1 MTFPTPIEYSFFA
14 GNLSDDT
21 TVITATT
28 FQATIYEPNILDTTS
43 SEAQNPNSDEKL
55 GISEVAGGS
64 KAQKVYLH
72 KVSKTGS
79 YEDLLNKPDIPT
91 KLSELEND
99 ANYAKISDIPT
110 SVVRYVTQSLTDAQ
124 KQVARQ
130 NIGAGTSN
138 FDGNFESLQN
148 NTAIKYI
155 AQTLTTQQ
163 KTQAKTNLGLQNVDN
178 TSDADKPISNAVEYV
193 LSNESIYMNSD
204 NTTVNQNS
212 SATEMDTW
220 WKKA

>member
-1 MTFPTPIEYSFFA
+1 MTFPTPVEYSFFA

-21 TVITATT
+21 TVVTATT

-43 SEAQNPNSDEKL
+43 SEAQNPNSDESL
-55 GISEVAGGS
+55 GISEVAGGTN
-64 KAQKVYLH
+64 AQKVYLH

-155 AQTLTTQQ
+155 AQTLTAQQ
-163 KTQAKTNLGLQNVDN
+163 KTQAKTNIGLQNVDN
-178 TSDADKPISNAVEYV
+178 TSDADKPLSDAAIYV
-193 LSNESIYMNSD
+193 MKREGLYMNAD
-204 NTTVNQNS
+204 NTNIDTSNPT
-212 SATEMDTW
+212 SAQQMDLW
-220 WKKA
+220 